1 MLSKTYKFGDSL
13 FLRLPKS
20 FVDDNKLTEGSIVRL
35 RTEGQLIK
43 IKVTSGPVYKIQ
55 DLMDEI
61 PGDLLMVEGF
71 SDISES
77 EFIDL
82 VGTVESVGPD
92 LDPEASKNSNDILKK
107 L

>member
-1 MLSKTYKFGDSL
+1 MLSKIYKFGDSL

-20 FVDDNKLTEGSIVRL
+20 FVVDNELTEGSIVRL

-43 IKVTSGPVYKIQ
+43 IKVRSGPVYKIQ
-55 DLMDEI
+55 DLMDEM
-61 PGDLLMVEGF
+61 PGDLPMVEGF

-82 VGTVESVGPD
+82 VGTVQSVDP
-92 LDPEASKNSNDILKK
+92 DPEGSKNSNDLLKK